1 MKENK
6 LKEKLINGHS
16 VIGPF
21 CKISSTSLVE
31 ISALAGFDFVIIDME
46 HGPVSIESV
55 QNLLNAAQSH
65 GLQVVVRIREN
76 SPSNILQILDIGVQS
91 IQVPQINNVL
101 DAQKVVN
108 SSYYYPK
115 GDRGMC
121 RYVRSAS
128 YSKLNKNKYFDSANS
143 EILTIVHIEGIDGIN
158 NLKEIMAIDDI
169 DVIFLGPYDL
179 SQSCGFPGQINHP
192 DVINKMKESVKLA
205 KDCKKII
212 GTFCESPEDVQKW
225 SDIGVQYI
233 AYSVDVGII
242 LDAYTNIINKLKL

>member
-91 IQVPQINNVL
+91 IQVPQINNAL

-169 DVIFLGPYDL
+169 DVIFLGPYDR